1 MGPSTSNP
9 SPADQ
14 EQSVAAKRRPP
25 SFRSARHGNRFG
37 QTRSA
42 AAAAALAGIGRGR
55 PRLVQIAER
64 GQAAVKAARQTEATV
79 EAEWTAYLGKE
90 ATAGFRHA
98 LARLREIA
106 DPYQ

>member
-9 SPADQ
+9 FPADQ

-25 SFRSARHGNRFG
+25 SFRSARH
-37 QTRSA
+37 
-42 AAAAALAGIGRGR
+42 
-55 PRLVQIAER
+55 
-64 GQAAVKAARQTEATV
+64 
-79 EAEWTAYLGKE
+79 
-90 ATAGFRHA
+90 A